1 MKKHIII
8 LLLAVFTVFLSTSCG
23 HLLKMQNP
31 QKYSSRLEN
40 SRPLNIGKVQTT
52 KYGAYHVQIYDRSVI
67 FMAMTKVITPGNV
80 EVFDLD
86 HDGVFDAVFVYQSGM
101 WSFSADRQ
109 FREKYS
115 TLYPTLN
122 QATVS
127 EWIEAATMLKKSKTS
142 KQSIPIK
149 PDNQDPHR
157 LTTEKK
163 SPNYKWVNPT
173 IF

>member
-31 QKYSSRLEN
+31 QKYSVRLEN

-52 KYGAYHVQIYDRSVI
+52 KHGAYHVQIYDRSVI

-86 HDGVFDAVFVYQSGM
+86 HNGTFDAVFVYQGS
-101 WSFSADRQ
+101 WSFGATQD

-115 TLYPTLN
+115 TLYSTLN
-122 QATVS
+122 QATVN
-127 EWIEAATMLKKSKTS
+127 EWIETAAVLKKSKSAKASPTPLTVKQPTS
-142 KQSIPIK
+142 WRP
-149 PDNQDPHR
+149 P
-157 LTTEKK
+157 
-163 SPNYKWVNPT
+163 SPYQATPT
-173 IF
+173 WEPAH